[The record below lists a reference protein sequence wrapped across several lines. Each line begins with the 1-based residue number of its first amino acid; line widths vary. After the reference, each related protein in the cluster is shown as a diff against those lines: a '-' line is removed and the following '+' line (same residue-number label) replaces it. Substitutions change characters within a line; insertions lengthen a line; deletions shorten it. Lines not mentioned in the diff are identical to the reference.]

1 MTEQFLQH
9 SSFILYTLF
18 LIIAVTFSLMINAL
32 FLRFF
37 KTLGIRNN
45 LDGTIIRWGAMSKPS
60 IGGITF
66 YIMFLLSLASY
77 SILFEPAQD
86 AYQLGFVG
94 LLLSSGTGFLIG
106 LADDAYNT
114 KPWLKFGVQLLSGLI
129 LISTGISIH
138 IFSSDLL
145 NYIVTLF
152 WVVGIMNSIN
162 MLDNMDG
169 ITTIVSIGIILNTIY
184 IIIHNDDIVN
194 MHLLVLIGVLA
205 SLVAFL
211 RFNWHPSKMYMGD
224 TGSQFLGVFLATMG
238 IIYFWNDPYSSE
250 APATGKLLA
259 GTIMTF
265 ILPILDTTV
274 VVVNRLSAGRS
285 PFVGGKDHTTH
296 SLALLGLSDTQV
308 SFVFVGLALLSLLM
322 NVLIEEFVGE
332 WNYSASIFFLCYF
345 VILLSF
351 FFYTTRNKKI
361 KSRERLREI
370 KLSQGETSSVQ
381 N

>member
-1 MTEQFLQH
+1 
-9 SSFILYTLF
+9 
-18 LIIAVTFSLMINAL
+18 
-32 FLRFF
+32 
-37 KTLGIRNN
+37 
-45 LDGTIIRWGAMSKPS
+45 
-60 IGGITF
+60 
-66 YIMFLLSLASY
+66 MFLLSLASY

-138 IFSSDLL
+138 IFSSDIL

-169 ITTIVSIGIILNTIY
+169 ITSIVSIGIILNTIY

-205 SLVAFL
+205 SLIAFL

-322 NVLIEEFVGE
+322 NVIIEEFVGE
-332 WNYSASIFFLCYF
+332 WNYSASIFFLSYF

>member
-9 SSFILYTLF
+9 SSFILYSLF
-18 LIIAVTFSLMINAL
+18 LILAVAFSLLINIL

-37 KTLGIRNN
+37 KTLGIRDNK
-45 LDGTIIRWGAMSKPS
+45 DGTIIRWGAKSKPS

-77 SILFEPAQD
+77 SILFEPAQNT
-86 AYQLGFVG
+86 YQLGFVG
-94 LLLSSGTGFLIG
+94 LLLASGLGFLIG

-114 KPWLKFGVQLLSGLI
+114 KPWLKFGVQVLSGVI

-138 IFSSDLL
+138 IFSNDVL

-184 IIIHNDDIVN
+184 LIIHNNDITN

-205 SLVAFL
+205 SLIAFL

-224 TGSQFLGVFLATMG
+224 TGSQFLGVFLAAMG
-238 IIYFWNDPYSSE
+238 IIYFWNDPY
-250 APATGKLLA
+250 APVIPATGKLLA
-259 GTIMTF
+259 ATIMTF

-274 VVVNRLSAGRS
+274 VVYNRLSAGRS

-296 SLALLGLSDTQV
+296 SLALLGLSDSQV
-308 SFVFVGLALLSLLM
+308 SLAYVGLALLSLLM
-322 NVLIEEFVGE
+322 NVLIEEFIGE
-332 WNYSASIFFLCYF
+332 WTHGYSIFFAAYF

-361 KSRERLREI
+361 KSGERLREI
-370 KLSQGETSSVQ
+370 KLNQESTSEVQ

>member
-1 MTEQFLQH
+1 MTEQFIQH

-18 LIIAVTFSLMINAL
+18 LIIAVTFSLMINSL

-205 SLVAFL
+205 SLIAFL
-211 RFNWHPSKMYMGD
+211 RFNWYPSKMYMGD

-296 SLALLGLSDTQV
+296 SLALHGLSDTQV

-322 NVLIEEFVGE
+322 NVIIAEFVGE
-332 WNYSASIFFLCYF
+332 WNYSASIFFCSYF

-370 KLSQGETSSVQ
+370 KLNQGETSSVQ